1 MKYIIVVL
9 LILII
14 TGIVL
19 LANRAKKTSSDILFV
34 PEGISDARVA
44 NLKLKQKPDEPLGIL
59 DVRRIKFP
67 AINEATAANGDY
79 RGVHEL
85 EWIVDIIP
93 DKGFLFNKNE
103 FIKIFDYNWRT
114 DFESQFYAYFPSTQR
129 WSFAISGDSPEQFD
143 SLELAV
149 SLAPVFGN
157 EEDLT
162 VERLQKYLIELQKRL
177 GAFNGKFHITPRET
191 PEIAVKRS
199 KTLRALQREL
209 NSDVIIVL
217 RSNSKFRSDQFWNTL
232 TDLGLKWG
240 DGDLFHWTNYESGVG
255 DDNFFSVWTS
265 TEPGYFLPEDVAN
278 GTMNPE
284 DLIFGFSIPR
294 SPDPNNVFEIVVESA
309 EFCRSKLGGTIVDE
323 NGAPFDKEKYR
334 DKIGKVMSKM
344 SESGFEHGQGLILRL
359 I

>member
-1 MKYIIVVL
+1 VKY
-9 LILII
+9 LI
-14 TGIVL
+14 IVL
-19 LANRAKKTSSDILFV
+19 LLLVIVAVVIFVQRKRNTNSHIVFV
-34 PEGISDARVA
+34 PQGLSDARVA
-44 NLKLKQKPDEPLGIL
+44 SLNLKQQSDSSLGIL
-59 DVRRIKFP
+59 DERRIKFP
-67 AINEATAANGDY
+67 VKQKGETDDY
-79 RGVHEL
+79 RGVPEL

-103 FIKIFDYNWRT
+103 FLKIFDYNWRT

-129 WSFAISGDSPEQFD
+129 WSFAIAGDSPEQFD

-177 GAFNGKFHITPRET
+177 GAFSGRFHVTPRET
-191 PEIAVKRS
+191 PESAVKRS
-199 KTLRALQREL
+199 KTLRALQKEL

-217 RSNSKFRSDQFWNTL
+217 RSNSRFRSDQFWNTL

-294 SPDPNNVFEIVVESA
+294 SPDPNNVFEIVVESV
-309 EFCRSKLGGTIVDE
+309 EYCQSKLGGTIVDE
-323 NGAPFDKEKYR
+323 NGSPFDKEKCR
-334 DKIGKVMSKM
+334 AKIRQIISKM
-344 SESGFEHGQGLILRL
+344 NESGFDQGQGLILRL